1 MRLALIGV
9 GQAGGKVTDAF
20 LEYADRTDS
29 DVVVDALAVNTAKAD
44 LLGLQRVPV
53 GNRLLIGTDRVKGH
67 GVGADNELGAE
78 IAQADSEEVLDAV
91 ADIPTH
97 EVDAFMLVAGLG
109 GGTGSG
115 VAPYL
120 AKELGRRY
128 EEPVY
133 GLGLLP
139 AKDEGGIYMLNAARS
154 FMTFVREVDNLV
166 VYDNETM
173 SGAGDSLA
181 SGFARAN
188 EQLARRFGV
197 LLAAGETDG
206 RVVPEQVVDASE
218 IINTLACGGVSS
230 FGYAASPVE
239 RKRGF
244 FGGKKA
250 ADASDATPRILS
262 TVRQA
267 TLGRLSLPC
276 EITSAERAL
285 VVVAGPPELLSR
297 QGVEKARNWLEE
309 ATGTME
315 VRGGDFPVPDADEV
329 AAAVVLS
336 GVSDVPRVKELQ
348 GIAIETQQ
356 SMRELSD
363 SSETKLAD
371 LLSVTDGDLEPLF

>member
-20 LEYADRTDS
+20 LEYADRTNS
-29 DVVVDALAVNTAKAD
+29 DIVVDALAVNTARAD
-44 LLGLQRVPV
+44 LLGLQRIPV

-91 ADIPTH
+91 AEIPTH
-97 EVDAFMLVAGLG
+97 KVDAFLLTAGLG

-120 AKELGRRY
+120 ARQIRQRY

-139 AKDEGGIYMLNAARS
+139 GKDEGGIYTLNAARS
-154 FMTFVREVDNLV
+154 LQTFVREVDNLV
-166 VYDNETM
+166 VYDNDTM
-173 SGAGDSLA
+173 RTGTDSLA
-181 SGFARAN
+181 SGFAKAN

-197 LLAAGETDG
+197 LFAAGETDG
-206 RVVPEQVVDASE
+206 KVVPEQVVDASE
-218 IINTLACGGVSS
+218 IINTLGCGGLST
-230 FGYAASPVE
+230 FGYASSPIE
-239 RKRGF
+239 RKRGL
-244 FGGKKA
+244 FGGRGR
-250 ADASDATPRILS
+250 ADPTEATPRILS

-267 TLGRLSLPC
+267 TLGRLSMPC

-285 VVVAGPPELLSR
+285 VVVAGPPDYLSR
-297 QGVEKARNWLEE
+297 QGVEKARSWLED

-315 VRGGDFPVPDADEV
+315 VRGGDYPVPEADEV
-329 AAAVVLS
+329 SAAVVLS
-336 GVSDVPRVKELQ
+336 GVTDVPRVKELQ
-348 GIAIETQQ
+348 AIAIETQRT
-356 SMRELSD
+356 MREVSDTADDRLSD
-363 SSETKLAD
+363 
-371 LLSVTDGDLEPLF
+371 LLWSGDGNLEPLF